1 MTVNSE
7 SARPTGQESA
17 YRVEACLHDVWA
29 NRIIDD
35 LFTDLDSVE
44 FNTDESLDE
53 SSLDSDWLGTP
64 IHAHGQSS
72 LDVQILDQREQETAL
87 LVPYVPGEAPSLH
100 TLPKAFPSK
109 ERPLK
114 PFSHPPETFSGRD
127 RLLMGVGIASFIVSA
142 GLWIASL
149 QRSPVTAV
157 LPPMDGINVNPQD
170 VEFARYMEEALNQ
183 LSRQSVALAQ
193 EPGATGTPTVTVP
206 GAGNPN
212 VNINTNGVER
222 VYVPVYQPQPPE
234 QVSIPTLPNP
244 GNVSAPTTP
253 QVAVAPMPPPPTRTL
268 VGVLELDQ
276 RSVAMIEMNGSTE
289 RVTVGQTLDGGWK
302 LVQISDQRA
311 VLQRGGEVRSIGVG
325 QKF

>member
-7 SARPTGQESA
+7 SPKTGHESA

-29 NRIIDD
+29 NRVIDD
-35 LFTDLDSVE
+35 LFTDLDSAE
-44 FNTDESLDE
+44 YDPEESLAE
-53 SSLDSDWLGTP
+53 SDWLDNPFNKPRT
-64 IHAHGQSS
+64 
-72 LDVQILDQREQETAL
+72 LDVQALDPREQDTAL
-87 LVPYVPGEAPSLH
+87 LVPYVPGEAPSPQ
-100 TLPKAFPSK
+100 TLSPKALPSK

-114 PFSHPPETFSGRD
+114 PFIHSAETFSGRD

-157 LPPMDGINVNPQD
+157 LPPMDGVDVNPQD
-170 VEFARYMEEALNQ
+170 VEFARYMEEALTQ

-193 EPGATGTPTVTVP
+193 EPGATGTPTITVP

-212 VNINTNGVER
+212 GTTNGVER

-244 GNVSAPTTP
+244 GNGTSSAMTSP
-253 QVAVAPMPPPPTRTL
+253 QAAVAPAPPPPTRTL

-289 RVTVGQTLDGGWK
+289 RVSVGQTLDGGWK
-302 LVQISDQRA
+302 LVQVSDQRA